1 MNLTLGPY
9 GEGAETLLHGE
20 FGAYPSKGSRYALS
34 LTQMALHI
42 QRLVP
47 KPETDQRTVV
57 PLAEVVGCHT
67 LRSRAPTDR
76 AAYFSVYAYPLK
88 KRKVAVGLGRGR
100 QRAAR
105 TFQVDGADDYEKNQ
119 AVAEKWAA
127 AIKCLVL
134 GIPVSSE
141 TEIAPS
147 LLPRPRRLLLLLNPF
162 GGRGLALQWCQTH
175 VLPMITEADI
185 SFNLIQT
192 ERPNHARELVKGIN
206 LAEWDGI
213 VAISGDGLLYEVL
226 NGLMERHDWEEAIKM
241 PVGIL
246 PSGSGNALA
255 GAINCNA
262 GRLEQVLGLELLLN
276 CTLLLCHAAVAPLDL
291 VAITMAS
298 GARCFSCLSVAW
310 GFVSDVDIESEKY
323 RHMGAARFTLGT
335 LVRLASMHTYRGRL
349 SYLPATDAT
358 AHRPISRSITVA
370 PNGRLP
376 LQRLPLHRALS
387 DMGLCEE
394 RHAFRGV
401 EPAPVPCPSPGSPPP
416 SSASVLPPPSFS
428 FEPGPGELL
437 ASGAGEARVGGP
449 PDELLV
455 PLGQPVPGSW
465 MTVEDN
471 FVLVLAIYQS
481 HLGADLF
488 TAPFARFDDGLIHLC
503 FIKAGISR
511 AALIRLFLAMEKGS
525 HFEQECPHLVHVPV
539 RAFRLEPLTHKGI
552 LTVDGE
558 RVEYGPIQG
567 QVHQG
572 LARLITGVNRLK
584 IASG

>member
-1 MNLTLGPY
+1 MNLVRGPY
-9 GEGAETLLHGE
+9 HEGADTLLHGE
-20 FGAYPSKGSRYALS
+20 FGAFPSKGSRYALS
-34 LTQMALHI
+34 LTQTALHI

-47 KPETDQRTVV
+47 KPDTDQRTVV

-67 LRSRAPTDR
+67 LRSRAPADR
-76 AAYFSVYAYPLK
+76 VAYFSVYAYPLK
-88 KRKVAVGLGRGR
+88 KRKVAVGSGRGR

-105 TFQVDGADDYEKNQ
+105 TFQVDGADDYEKNR

-134 GIPVSSE
+134 GIPISSE
-141 TEIAPS
+141 TDIAPS
-147 LLPRPRRLLLLLNPF
+147 LLPRRRRLLLLINPF

-192 ERPNHARELVKGIN
+192 ERRNHARDLVKDIN
-206 LAEWDGI
+206 LADWDGI
-213 VAISGDGLLYEVL
+213 VAVSGDGLLYEVL
-226 NGLMERHDWEEAIKM
+226 NGLMERSDWEEAVRM

-246 PSGSGNALA
+246 PCGSGNALA
-255 GAINCNA
+255 GAINCKA
-262 GRLEQVLGLELLLN
+262 GLEQALGLELLLN
-276 CTLLLCHAAVAPLDL
+276 CAMLLCHAAVTPLDL
-291 VAITMAS
+291 VAVTTAS

-335 LVRLASMHTYRGRL
+335 LVRLASLNTYRGRL
-349 SYLPATDAT
+349 SYLPAADAT

-370 PNGRLP
+370 PNGCLP

-394 RHAFRGV
+394 RHALQGA
-401 EPAPVPCPSPGSPPP
+401 ELAPAPCPSPGSPPP
-416 SSASVLPPPSFS
+416 CSASALPPPSFS
-428 FEPGPGELL
+428 FQPLPGQLL
-437 ASGAGEARVGGP
+437 AGGVGEAQVRGP

-455 PLGQPVPGSW
+455 PLGEPVPGSW
-465 MTVEDN
+465 VTVEND
-471 FVLVLAIYQS
+471 FVLVLAIYPS
-481 HLGADLF
+481 HLGADLH

-503 FIKAGISR
+503 FIRAGISR
-511 AALIRLFLAMEKGS
+511 AALMRLFLAMEKGS
-525 HFEQECPHLVHVPV
+525 HFEQECPHLTHVPV
-539 RAFRLEPLTHKGI
+539 RAFRLEPLTRKGI

-567 QVHQG
+567 QVHPG
-572 LARLITGVNRLK
+572 LACLITGIDRLK
-584 IASG
+584 SATG

>member
-1 MNLTLGPY
+1 MNLGPY
-9 GEGAETLLHGE
+9 CNGAETLLHGE
-20 FGAYPSKGSRYALS
+20 FGAYPSKGARYALS
-34 LTQMALHI
+34 LTRTELHI

-67 LRSRAPTDR
+67 LRSRAPADQS
-76 AAYFSVYAYPLK
+76 AYFSVYAYPLK
-88 KRKVAVGLGRGR
+88 KRKVAVGSGRAR

-105 TFQVDGADDYEKNQ
+105 TFQVDGAQDYEKNQ
-119 AVAEKWAA
+119 AVAEKWAV

-134 GIPVSSE
+134 DIPVSSE
-141 TEIAPS
+141 TEIIPS
-147 LLPRPRRLLLLLNPF
+147 LLPHTRRLLLLLNPF
-162 GGRGLALQWCQTH
+162 GGRGLALQWCQTY

-192 ERPNHARELVKGIN
+192 ERPNHARELVKGIC

-213 VAISGDGLLYEVL
+213 IAISGDGLLYEVL
-226 NGLMERHDWEEAIKM
+226 NGLMERPDWEEAIKM

-246 PSGSGNALA
+246 PCGSGNALA

-262 GRLEQVLGLELLLN
+262 GLEQALGVELLQN
-276 CTLLLCHAAVAPLDL
+276 CALLLCHATVSPLDL
-291 VAITMAS
+291 VAVTTAS
-298 GARCFSCLSVAW
+298 GTRSFSCLSVAW
-310 GFVSDVDIESEKY
+310 GFISDVDIESEKY

-335 LVRLASMHTYRGRL
+335 LVRLASLHTYRGRL
-349 SYLPATDAT
+349 SYLPAAEAV
-358 AHRPISRSITVA
+358 AHRPISRSITMA

-376 LQRLPLHRALS
+376 LQHLPLHRALS

-394 RHAFRGV
+394 RHAFRGT
-401 EPAPVPCPSPGSPPP
+401 EPAPVACPSPGSPSP
-416 SSASVLPPPSFS
+416 SSASALPSPSFS
-428 FEPGPGELL
+428 FEPLAGLSP
-437 ASGAGEARVGGP
+437 ASGADKGQGGGP

-455 PLGQPVPGSW
+455 PLEQPVPGSW
-465 MTVEDN
+465 VTVEDD
-471 FVLVLAIYQS
+471 FVLVLAIYQT

-488 TAPFARFDDGLIHLC
+488 TAPFAHFDDGLVHLC
-503 FIKAGISR
+503 FVKAGISR

-525 HFEQECPHLVHVPV
+525 HFEQECPYLTHVPV
-539 RAFRLEPLTHKGI
+539 RAFRLEPLTRKGI

-567 QVHQG
+567 QVHRG
-572 LARLITGVNRLK
+572 LANLITGINCLR
-584 IASG
+584 IATS